1 MQIDSII
8 SDMVGNDV
16 GREVADAD
24 MSRREDSG
32 FRSDIPLV
40 ILHCTMSDN
49 QTSDVQVEWRMLGSI
64 LGSQR
69 VEHKL
74 EVVLALC
81 RLLIQV
87 GFQTEQLCRCD
98 GNLMVEQRQ
107 QTDLCRNSGRI
118 DHAVAFLVVH
128 HHIINDDTVE
138 ET

>member
-8 SDMVGNDV
+8 SDVVGNDV

-24 MSRREDSG
+24 MSRREYSG
-32 FRSDIPLV
+32 FRDDIPFV
-40 ILHCTMSDN
+40 ILHRTMSDN
-49 QTSDVQVEWRMLGSI
+49 QTSDVQIEWRMLGSI

-87 GFQTEQLCRCD
+87 GFQTEQLCRSD
-98 GNLMVEQRQ
+98 GNLLIE
-107 QTDLCRNSGRI
+107 
-118 DHAVAFLVVH
+118 
-128 HHIINDDTVE
+128 
-138 ET
+138 